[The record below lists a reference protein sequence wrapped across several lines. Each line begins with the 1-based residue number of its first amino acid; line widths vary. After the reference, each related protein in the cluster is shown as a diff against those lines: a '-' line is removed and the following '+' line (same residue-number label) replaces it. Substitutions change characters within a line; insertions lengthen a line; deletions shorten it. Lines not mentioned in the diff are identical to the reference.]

1 MRLTTVTVG
10 PVPRRGLLRG
20 VWAILA
26 TWLLCG
32 SIARAAPISFVE
44 DDYPGALAAAR
55 QRNVPLFVDAWAPW
69 CHTCVFM
76 RENVLSRPELGIH
89 GTSFVFL
96 SIDTEQ
102 EKNAGF
108 VRKFPLEAW
117 PTLFVID
124 PRDESVLLKWVGSAS
139 VAELGKLLAD
149 GRMAASRVLAQSHRD
164 LAEADRLFGRGK
176 AADAARAYRE
186 LLGASEPENERR
198 NRILLS
204 LLSAQYAAGE
214 KKACAE
220 TALAEA
226 AKLSPGGVRAN
237 VVGWG
242 LSCAGDVRGESE
254 AALRKLGEES
264 VNDPGVLADDRSSLY
279 ESLVDAAQRANDA
292 ASAREWA
299 EKWWTFLEEEARR
312 AKTPAA
318 RAVYD
323 AHRVSAA
330 IASGKPE
337 RALPVLERSAKDNAR
352 DYNPPA
358 RMAIVLREMGRLDDA
373 LAAIDR
379 ALGLAYG
386 PRKLRLFETKAA
398 ILEKKGDATTRA
410 ATLKAALDHAKSL
423 PASPRRDE
431 AIQKL
436 AKAVEAAAPVATAST
451 GIVQAGHPALRKR
464 AAEVSP
470 ERIKSPEF
478 QSLVKSMVEA
488 MRAAPGVGLA
498 APQLGISERV
508 IVLEDT
514 EERMSKLSPQE
525 REERGRAPFALTVL
539 VNPVLTK
546 IGDEKATYFE
556 GCLSVAGFSALV
568 ERHAE
573 VEVSGLDEK
582 GEPKKW
588 RVKGWPARILQHE
601 LDHLDGSLY
610 VDRMNTRSFMTTEQA
625 RALYGGKPGD
635 EIKRLLA
642 P

>member
-1 MRLTTVTVG
+1 MLRLALFVSS
-10 PVPRRGLLRG
+10 
-20 VWAILA
+20 WLA
-26 TWLLCG
+26 
-32 SIARAAPISFVE
+32 SAAIARAAPIPFVE
-44 DDYPGALAAAR
+44 DDYPRALAAAR

-102 EKNAGF
+102 EKNAAF
-108 VRKFPLEAW
+108 VRKFPLDAW

-149 GRMAASRVLAQSHRD
+149 GRMAAARILAQSHRE
-164 LAEADRLFGRGK
+164 LADADKLFGRGK
-176 AADAARAYRE
+176 ASDAARAYQA
-186 LLGASEPENERR
+186 LLTAAEPGNERR
-198 NRILLS
+198 GRILLS
-204 LLSAQYAAGE
+204 LLAALFAAGD

-226 AKLSPGGVRAN
+226 ATLPPGGVRAN

-242 LSCAGDVRGESE
+242 LSCAADAKFEGE
-254 AALRKLGEES
+254 APLRKLAEEA

-279 ESLVDAAQRANDA
+279 ESLVEASQRAGEA
-292 ASAREWA
+292 EKAREWA
-299 EKWWTFLEEEARR
+299 EKWWAFLDDEARR
-312 AKTPAA
+312 AKTPAG

-323 AHRVSAA
+323 AHRTSAA
-330 IASGKPE
+330 LASGRPE
-337 RALPVLERSAKDNAR
+337 RVLPVLERSARDLPR

-358 RMAIVLREMGRLDDA
+358 RTALVLRELGRLDDA

-379 ALGLAYG
+379 ALPLAYG
-386 PRKLRLFETKAA
+386 PRKLRLFDTKAS
-398 ILEKKGDATTRA
+398 ILEKKGDAPARA
-410 ATLKAALDHAKSL
+410 ATLQAALDHAKSL
-423 PASPRRDE
+423 PPSPRRDE
-431 AIQKL
+431 AIQRL
-436 AKAVEAAAPVATAST
+436 SRAVEAAGPVAAAST
-451 GIVQAGHPALRKR
+451 TIAQAGHPTLRRR

-470 ERIKSPEF
+470 ERIKGAEF
-478 QSLVKSMVEA
+478 QALVKAMVEA

-498 APQLGISERV
+498 APQLGVSERA

-514 EERMSKLSPQE
+514 EERMAKLTPQE
-525 REERGRAPFALTVL
+525 REERGRAPFPLTVL

-546 IGDEKATYFE
+546 VGDEKATFFE

-582 GEPKKW
+582 GEPRKW

-601 LDHLDGSLY
+601 LDHLDGALY
-610 VDRMNTRSFMTTEQA
+610 VDRMHSRSFMTTEQA
-625 RALYGGKPGD
+625 RALYGGKSAD
-635 EIKRLLA
+635 ELKRLVA